1 MLFDKLVQ
9 QERCTLTVDKSVG
22 GINPAPTR
30 YHRILIAA
38 LILTLLA
45 LFSPLL
51 IPIAHADGGAP
62 NLAYVSGAAKGISI
76 IDVAQQ
82 KITGTPPVTGNPQ
95 TIQLSLDARFLYVT
109 EPQAGRLAILAAKTG
124 ATVCTANIPGQPSLL
139 AIDKSTGE
147 LYVAGNGEPGVR
159 AVDPN
164 NCAITKTF
172 QTKGPVYGL
181 AVAVVASAL
190 SKQSGDQLWIATTDE
205 LTVFDTLKG
214 TIINHV
220 PIAGGPQYVSIPP
233 GATVYA
239 TTRQGSVV
247 AVDLN
252 SLKVIP
258 LIQGSQYGPMDFDE
272 TTGEVYVPDEQH
284 NRLDV
289 LAPVNAGSPPP
300 HQPSRTID
308 LSAQPRSVAI
318 TSDGQLGF
326 VALTGGN
333 VAMLDV
339 PGRQITNTF
348 SVGGNPTFII
358 TGMYPPVVGTTP
370 QQANIWGTVI
380 NVAAYVFVIA
390 LLIVPVLLYRR
401 YTRANRKALEENAG
415 KEETAD
421 EGQAEPTEADK
432 TTKD

>member
-1 MLFDKLVQ
+1 M
-9 QERCTLTVDKSVG
+9 
-22 GINPAPTR
+22 
-30 YHRILIAA
+30 AA
-38 LILTLLA
+38 LACTLLA

-82 KITGTPPVTGNPQ
+82 KITGTLPVTGNPQ
-95 TIQLSLDARFLYVT
+95 AIQLSLDARFLYVT
-109 EPQAGRLAILAAKTG
+109 EPQAGQLAILAARTG
-124 ATVCTANIPGQPSLL
+124 QTVCTAKIPGQPSLM
-139 AIDKSTGE
+139 AIDKSTGTI
-147 LYVAGNGEPGVR
+147 YVAGNESSVVS
-159 AVDPN
+159 AVNPN
-164 NCAITKTF
+164 NCAITQTF
-172 QTKGPVYGL
+172 HTKGPVYGL
-181 AVAVVASAL
+181 AVAVVASSL
-190 SKQSGDQLWIATTDE
+190 SNTSGNQLWVATSDE

-214 TIINHV
+214 SIINRV
-220 PIAGGPQYVSIPP
+220 PVAGGPQYVSIPP

-239 TTRQGSVV
+239 TTRNGSVV

-258 LIQGSQYGPMDFDE
+258 LIHGSQYGPMDFDE
-272 TTGEVYVPDEQH
+272 TTGEVYVPDVLH

-300 HQPSRTID
+300 HEPSRTID
-308 LSAQPRSVAI
+308 LSTQPRSVAI

-326 VALTGGN
+326 IALANGN

-348 SVGGNPTFII
+348 SVGGAPTFII

-370 QQANIWGTVI
+370 QQANIWGTII
-380 NVAAYVFVIA
+380 NVAAYIFVIA
-390 LLIVPVLLYRR
+390 LLVVPVLLYRR
-401 YTRANRKALEENAG
+401 YTRANRKDTEEALSEDEAKALSTEDVNEVHE
-415 KEETAD
+415 KSPQAD
-421 EGQAEPTEADK
+421 RK
-432 TTKD
+432 VKD

>member
-1 MLFDKLVQ
+1 MHFF
-9 QERCTLTVDKSVG
+9 RH
-22 GINPAPTR
+22 
-30 YHRILIAA
+30 HRILIAVLA
-38 LILTLLA
+38 CTLLTL
-45 LFSPLL
+45 FSLL
-51 IPIAHADGGAP
+51 VTPIARADGGAP
-62 NLAYVSGAAKGISI
+62 NLAYVSGTARGISI

-82 KITGTPPVTGNPQ
+82 KITGTLPVTGISQ

-124 ATVCTANIPGQPSLL
+124 QTVCTANIPGHPSLM
-139 AIDKSTGE
+139 AIDKGTGKI
-147 LYVAGNGEPGVR
+147 YVAGNGASEVR
-159 AVDPN
+159 AVDPT
-164 NCAITKTF
+164 NCAITQTF
-172 QTKGPVYGL
+172 HAKGPVYGL
-181 AVAVVASAL
+181 AVAVVASSL
-190 SKQSGDQLWIATTDE
+190 SKDSGNQLWVATSDE

-214 TIINHV
+214 SVINHV
-220 PIAGGPQYVSIPP
+220 PVTGGPQYVSIPP

-239 TTRQGSVV
+239 TTRKGSVV

-272 TTGEVYVPDEQH
+272 TTGEVYIPDEQH

-289 LAPVNAGSPPP
+289 LAPVNAGSTPP
-300 HQPSRTID
+300 HEPSRTID
-308 LSAQPRSVAI
+308 LSVQPRSVAI

-326 VALTGGN
+326 VALAGGN
-333 VAMLDV
+333 VVMLDV
-339 PGRQITNTF
+339 PGRKIANTF

-380 NVAAYVFVIA
+380 NVAAYIFVIA
-390 LLIVPVLLYRR
+390 LLVVPVLLYRR
-401 YTRANRKALEENAG
+401 YTRINRKAMEEGAVE
-415 KEETAD
+415 EETVD
-421 EGQAEPTEADK
+421 EEQAEPTEADR